1 MKRKGK
7 GMTMEEFGNYI
18 NRNANHVAQAL
29 KDDAESVEDKLTYS
43 KEVSKVWFIEGDK
56 EMAIF
61 NTEKAAQEWKQIT
74 ELKGNVVFRNI
85 LTMGDLNGG

>member
-1 MKRKGK
+1 MKRKGV
-7 GMTMEEFGNYI
+7 GMSMEEFAEYV
-18 NRNANHVAQAL
+18 NRKTNSAAQAL

-43 KEVSKVWFIEGDK
+43 KEVSKVWFVEGDK

-61 NTEKAAQEWKQIT
+61 NTEKAAQEWKQVT
-74 ELKGNVVFRNI
+74 ELKGKVVFRNI

>member
-1 MKRKGK
+1 
-7 GMTMEEFGNYI
+7 MTMEEF
-18 NRNANHVAQAL
+18 ANIVCSGRILPLEA
-29 KDDAESVEDKLTYS
+29 DTESVEDKLTYR

-61 NTEKAAQEWKQIT
+61 NTEAAAQEWKQIT

-85 LTMGDLNGG
+85 LTMGDINGG

>member
-7 GMTMEEFGNYI
+7 GMTMEEFGNYV
-18 NRNANHVAQAL
+18 NRKTNSTAQAL

-43 KEVSKVWFIEGDK
+43 KEVSKVWFVEGDA
-56 EMAIF
+56 EVAVF
-61 NTEKAAQEWKQIT
+61 NTQAAAEEWKQVT
-74 ELKGNVVFRNI
+74 ELKGKVVFRNI

>member
-7 GMTMEEFGNYI
+7 GMTMEEF
-18 NRNANHVAQAL
+18 ANIVCSGRIL
-29 KDDAESVEDKLTYS
+29 PLEDDTESVEDKLTHR

-56 EMAIF
+56 EMTIF

-74 ELKGNVVFRNI
+74 ELKGKVVFRNI
-85 LTMGDLNGG
+85 LTMGDINGG

>member
-1 MKRKGK
+1 
-7 GMTMEEFGNYI
+7 MTMEEFANI
-18 NRNANHVAQAL
+18 VCSNRILPLEQ
-29 KDDAESVEDKLTYS
+29 DTESVEDKLTYS

-61 NTEKAAQEWKQIT
+61 NTETAAQEWKQIT

-85 LTMGDLNGG
+85 LTMGDINGG